1 MNNPTRRNR
10 NIGTWKRG
18 FKKQNRFD
26 IPCYYI
32 RESKIYW
39 EKLSDYKKIER
50 QINGWD
56 FTFIVEKTKKDY
68 FHACTVEDLE
78 KILQYIPSTYYRDL
92 RTIILR
98 QPKRTETIFSSVWGR
113 LVFYYEFESKTFP
126 AIILESVKSGEK
138 FSWSRKMDIDRQKE
152 IERLSNDGFKIIETK
167 RNLEINLTLENVRN
181 TQLYRTLLHE
191 IGHYVQYCEDEEKF
205 DRLPTAEKEV
215 FAHNFADNLKLELE
229 QKNIIPF
236 SRQFFNESFIQN
248 GLDPNDF
255 VENKND
261 E

>member
-1 MNNPTRRNR
+1 MNNPIRRNR
-10 NIGTWKRG
+10 NIGTWKQG
-18 FKKQNRFD
+18 YKKQNRFD

-39 EKLSDYKKIER
+39 EKLSNYKKIER

-56 FTFIVEKTKKDY
+56 FTFIVEKTKKGY

-78 KILQYIPSTYYRDL
+78 KILQYIPSVYYGNL

-98 QPKRTETIFSSVWGR
+98 QPKRTETIFASVWGR
-113 LVFYYEFESKTFP
+113 LVFYYEFESENFP
-126 AIILESVKSGEK
+126 AIILEVVKSGEK
-138 FSWSRKMDIDRQKE
+138 ISWSRKMDIDRQKE
-152 IERLSNDGFKIIETK
+152 IERLRNDGFEIYETK

-205 DRLPTAEKEV
+205 AQLPSGEKEV
-215 FAHNFADNLKLELE
+215 FAHNFADKLKLELE
-229 QKNIIPF
+229 EKGLIPF
-236 SRQFFNESFIQN
+236 PRQFFETSFEQY
-248 GLDPNDF
+248 GLDKNDF
-255 VENKND
+255 LEND
-261 E
+261 